1 MYTDYIR
8 DFESMVSLLDD
19 VRRRNTDFDKI
30 VTDFEVQF
38 RLAVNF

>member
-1 MYTDYIR
+1 
-8 DFESMVSLLDD
+8 